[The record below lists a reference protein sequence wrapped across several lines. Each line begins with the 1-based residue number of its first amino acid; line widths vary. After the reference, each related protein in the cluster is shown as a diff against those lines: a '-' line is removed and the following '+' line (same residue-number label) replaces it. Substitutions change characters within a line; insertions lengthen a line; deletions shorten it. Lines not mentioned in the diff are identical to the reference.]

1 MSMMKNVSAGGI
13 VKKAEKRDDEEGRE
27 EKGMDIA
34 KMMLE
39 KGRYSEEEIA
49 ELTGLELGKV
59 IRLGENMKQSTEAK
73 GEGHS

>member
-1 MSMMKNVSAGGI
+1 
-13 VKKAEKRDDEEGRE
+13 RRWDREEGRE

-59 IRLGENMKQSTEAK
+59 IQLGESMKQSTEAK
-73 GEGHS
+73 GDGHS

>member
-1 MSMMKNVSAGGI
+1 MCLY
-13 VKKAEKRDDEEGRE
+13 EYDEERQRRWDREEGRE

-34 KMMLE
+34 RMMLQ

-49 ELTGLELGKV
+49 ELTGLELEEV
-59 IRLGENMKQSTEAK
+59 FRLGESMRQSTETK

>member
-1 MSMMKNVSAGGI
+1 MCLYEYDEERQRRWDREEG
-13 VKKAEKRDDEEGRE
+13 REEGRE

-39 KGRYSEEEIA
+39 KGHYSKEEIA
-49 ELTGLELGKV
+49 ELTGLELGEV

-73 GEGHS
+73 GDGHS